1 MSLSLPANPLAAVPP
16 RAVVGP
22 SSAGA
27 AAEAAPAGRW
37 ITGLE
42 TDVEPMVDEIA
53 RVLGDEA
60 LAKLGF
66 YRLPAGFLLSVVMPV
81 YNEVRT
87 LAEIVARVRASGL
100 PLELVIVD
108 DGSTD
113 GTRDVLATLAAAP
126 DIRVVL
132 HERNQGKGA
141 ALRTGLAHARGD
153 VVLIQDADL
162 EYDPSDYARLLE
174 PILRDEADVV
184 YGSRYLGAAPRRQ
197 GWPHRLA
204 NYLLTGLSN
213 RFTGLRLTDMETCYK
228 VFRRARAELLV
239 IRENRFGVEPELT
252 ARLARQRC
260 RFVEVPVSYAAR
272 NRAEG
277 KKIRL
282 KDALRAVYAIVRY
295 GLAD

>member
-1 MSLSLPANPLAAVPP
+1 M
-16 RAVVGP
+16 
-22 SSAGA
+22 
-27 AAEAAPAGRW
+27 
-37 ITGLE
+37 
-42 TDVEPMVDEIA
+42 
-53 RVLGDEA
+53 
-60 LAKLGF
+60 K
-66 YRLPAGFLLSVVMPV
+66 LSVVMPV
-81 YNEVRT
+81 FNEEHT
-87 LAEIVARVRASGL
+87 LETIVGRVLAAHED
-100 PLELVIVD
+100 LELVIVND
-108 DGSTD
+108 ASRD
-113 GTRDVLATLAAAP
+113 GTAAVLERIAAREP
-126 DIRVVL
+126 KVRVFH
-132 HERNQGKGA
+132 HERNRGKGA
-141 ALRTGLAHARGD
+141 ALRTGFAQVTGD
-153 VVLIQDADL
+153 IVIIQDADL
-162 EYDPSDYARLLE
+162 EYDPSEYPRLLE